1 MDHSRRSIVLG
12 GTWVTS
18 MAGRSLT
25 SASAVDSPAVD
36 DVVARL
42 GRVTRNLYA
51 SVDDLTDKGCTVQVS
66 TE

>member
-1 MDHSRRSIVLG
+1 MGRVPGRELADES
-12 GTWVTS
+12 
-18 MAGRSLT
+18 AG
-25 SASAVDSPAVD
+25 AVDSPAVD

-51 SVDDLTDKGCTVQVS
+51 IVDELTDKGCTVRVS

>member
-1 MDHSRRSIVLG
+1 MLDRLGRGLVHVQSRALADEG
-12 GTWVTS
+12 
-18 MAGRSLT
+18 AG
-25 SASAVDSPAVD
+25 AVDPPVVD

-51 SVDDLTDKGCTVQVS
+51 SVDDLTDKGCTVRVS

>member
-1 MDHSRRSIVLG
+1 MLG
-12 GTWVTS
+12 RLGQNVGHVHGRALNDEG
-18 MAGRSLT
+18 AG
-25 SASAVDSPAVD
+25 AVDPPAVD

>member
-1 MDHSRRSIVLG
+1 VGHVH
-12 GTWVTS
+12 
-18 MAGRSLT
+18 GRALSDEGVG
-25 SASAVDSPAVD
+25 AVNSPAVD

-51 SVDDLTDKGCTVQVS
+51 SVDDLTDKGCTVRVS

>member
-1 MDHSRRSIVLG
+1 MLDRR
-12 GTWVTS
+12 
-18 MAGRSLT
+18 GRDVGHVPGRELADE

-51 SVDDLTDKGCTVQVS
+51 IVDELTDKGCTVRVS